1 MCISSNSIKGDI
13 KELVTEKEKA
23 EEVENGTQTTEE
35 TAEDETKPI
44 DRKTDTIQE
53 QDEGATETMQE
64 PEQAN
69 E

>member
-1 MCISSNSIKGDI
+1 M
-13 KELVTEKEKA
+13 TEKEKT

-53 QDEGATETMQE
+53 QDEGAIETMQE